1 MKNWKKNSWR
11 KYPVKHIPEY
21 PNKKEL
27 DTVLDKI
34 GTFPPLVFAGET
46 RHLKDQL
53 ADVVDGKAFLL
64 QGGDCAESF
73 AEFNPDNIRDTFKL
87 MLQMSLVLTYS
98 ASLPVV
104 KVGRIA
110 GQFSKPRSSPLE
122 SKDGVE
128 LPSYL
133 GDNINGMEF
142 NEKSRVP
149 DPKRLFKAY
158 SQSAATLN
166 LIRAFCHGGFADL
179 KNVHN
184 WNLGFIKNSPALK
197 RFKDLE
203 DKIADALAFMDAC
216 GINSDFNRRLK
227 TVNFWTSH
235 EALLLPFEETMTRT
249 DSTTGENHDT
259 SAHFVWIG
267 DRTRQLDGGHVEF
280 CRGIKNPIGIKCG
293 PTLKPED
300 LINLCNKI
308 NPTNEKGK
316 ITLISRFGADNVSK
330 HLPKLIRAIKK
341 EGLNVIW
348 SCDPCHGNTIKA
360 TKSKIESL
368 QLKCDITYLCVYS
381 TNKTKRLVD
390 ISFEI
395 LDGHRIFEW
404 NALHRPEVSNYAFDL
419 DGVLCVDPS
428 SQQNDD
434 GPNYLDFIVSAKPK
448 FLPTYEIGCIVT
460 SRLEKYR
467 DQTEE
472 WLRKNNV
479 VYGALYMLD
488 LPNAETRRKLG
499 VHASFKAEVYQELE
513 NFLFVESDASQAYD
527 IAKISG
533 KFALCLNNQELYG
546 PGLTKQRAM
555 QRSRSL
561 LRRIRQ
567 KLYLS

>member
-235 EALLLPFEETMTRT
+235 EALLLPFEQSMTRV
-249 DSTTGENHDT
+249 DSTTGEYHDT

-280 CRGIKNPIGIKCG
+280 CRGIENPIGIKCG
-293 PTLKPED
+293 PTLKAED

-308 NPTNEKGK
+308 NPKNEKGK
-316 ITLISRFGADNVSK
+316 ITLISRFGHENVSK
-330 HLPKLIRAIKK
+330 FLPKLIRAIKK

-360 TKSKIESL
+360 ATGFKTRPFDSVLKEVKNVFTCHQSEGSYAGGLHIEM
-368 QLKCDITYLCVYS
+368 T
-381 TNKTKRLVD
+381 
-390 ISFEI
+390 
-395 LDGHRIFEW
+395 G
-404 NALHRPEVSNYAFDL
+404 
-419 DGVLCVDPS
+419 
-428 SQQNDD
+428 QN
-434 GPNYLDFIVSAKPK
+434 V
-448 FLPTYEIGCIVT
+448 TECIG
-460 SRLEKYR
+460 
-467 DQTEE
+467 
-472 WLRKNNV
+472 
-479 VYGALYMLD
+479 GA
-488 LPNAETRRKLG
+488 
-499 VHASFKAEVYQELE
+499 Q
-513 NFLFVESDASQAYD
+513 
-527 IAKISG
+527 KISERDLSSRYHTHCDPRLNANQ
-533 KFALCLNNQELYG
+533 ALELAFLISDEIKKNSSYS
-546 PGLTKQRAM
+546 KNADRAA
-555 QRSRSL
+555 S
-561 LRRIRQ
+561 
-567 KLYLS
+567 